1 MTPNDVTLLAAW
13 PPCPMPLPSR
23 VDLGNGRGLV
33 TDVPLHLSTQV
44 DRLESTCPL
53 LRALAREALD
63 TFIARVGLGPA

>member
-1 MTPNDVTLLAAW
+1 MTPNDALHLAAW
-13 PPCPMPLPSR
+13 PPCPLHLPAE

-44 DRLESTCPL
+44 ERLDSPCPL

-63 TFIARVGLGPA
+63 TFIARAGLGPA